1 MIKYSVNLQNIL
13 GYHLGKP
20 HLSRQKFISGFILS
34 MIKNKSVKFPE
45 IADDL
50 NDSSK
55 PESNLRRI
63 QNFFADYEMDYLAN
77 ARLLMS
83 FVPLR
88 GLDISIDRTNWK
100 FGKTNINI
108 LCLTVSYKG
117 VGVPI
122 LFDLLDKR
130 GNSNANERIE
140 LLDQFIA
147 LFGAKCINSFTAD
160 REFIGDMWYKYLII
174 NEIPFYIRLPK
185 SHRLTLGG
193 VNYRIDE
200 LINAYV
206 SKGEK
211 HIHNI
216 EMHGIY
222 PLSIGLRKLLKNGK
236 KRKEDD
242 YLAVLTND
250 PNTNALQVYK
260 KRWTIETFFQSIKER
275 GFDIEQTHLDQAC
288 RLKKLFAFVAIAF
301 ALCLTVGVHHDQ
313 SVKLIEIKNNG
324 YKQNSFFRVGLDKL
338 KRALNHVFDD
348 IDRLNALLVMI
359 LKKIIRIDLSRNLDK
374 CFIT

>member
-1 MIKYSVNLQNIL
+1 MIKYSINLQNIL
-13 GYHLGKP
+13 GSHLQKT

-83 FVPLR
+83 FVPLNS
-88 GLDISIDRTNWK
+88 LDVSIDRTNWK

-108 LCLTVSYKG
+108 LCLTVGYKG

-122 LFDLLDKR
+122 LFELLDKK
-130 GNSNANERIE
+130 GNSNAGERIE
-140 LLDQFIA
+140 LLDKFIA

-160 REFIGDMWYKYLII
+160 REFIGDNWYKYLII
-174 NEIPFYIRLPK
+174 NKIPFYIRLPK

-200 LINAYV
+200 LVNAYV
-206 SKGEK
+206 PKGEK

-222 PLSIGLRKLLKNGK
+222 PLSIGLRKLPKNGK
-236 KRKEDD
+236 KRVEDD
-242 YLAVLTND
+242 YLAVLTNC
-250 PNTNALQVYK
+250 PNTNALQMYK

-275 GFDIEQTHLDQAC
+275 GFDIEQTHLDQAY
-288 RLKKLFAFVAIAF
+288 RLKKLFAFVALAF

-324 YKQNSFFRVGLDKL
+324 YKQNSFFRVGLDKF

-348 IDRLNALLVMI
+348 FDRLNNLLSMI
-359 LKKIIRIDLSRNLDK
+359 LKKIIKISLSRSLDK
-374 CFIT
+374 SFIT

>member
-13 GYHLGKP
+13 GYHLGKT

-55 PESNLRRI
+55 PASNLRRI
-63 QNFFADYEMDYLAN
+63 QNFFADYDMDYLAN

-83 FVPLR
+83 FIPLR

-100 FGKTNINI
+100 FGETNINI

-122 LFDLLDKR
+122 LFELLDKR
-130 GNSNANERIE
+130 GNSNVDERVE

-160 REFIGDMWYKYLII
+160 REFIGDKWYNYLIL
-174 NEIPFYIRLPK
+174 NKIPFYIRLPK

-193 VNYRIDE
+193 INYRIDE

-206 SKGEK
+206 PKGEK

-216 EMHGIY
+216 EMHGIC
-222 PLSIGLRKLLKNGK
+222 PLSIGLRKLPKNGK

-260 KRWTIETFFQSIKER
+260 KRWTIETFFQSIKKR
-275 GFDIEQTHLDQAC
+275 GFDIEQTHLDQAY
-288 RLKKLFAFVAIAF
+288 RLKKLFAFVALAF
-301 ALCLTVGVHHDQ
+301 VLCLTVGVHHDQ

-348 IDRLNALLVMI
+348 IARLNALLAII
-359 LKKIIRIDLSRNLDK
+359 LKKIIKIALSKNLDK